1 MSRIH
6 ALRLEEDDAPRSTL
20 LPRGTAALEQEQFD
34 EDRQSGERTSYVR
47 EILGEGASA
56 TAGRRIVEALLA
68 AGVDTFFGVPGGPI
82 SPLFE
87 AVLETEG
94 ATLVESRHESTAA
107 FAAMGFYRAT
117 GRVPALLVTAGPG
130 ATNAVTGVAAA
141 FTERVPMMV
150 IAGDVAWSSTGGRMA
165 QDSGPEGLDLEH
177 MFERITRTTKRAAR
191 PASAATQALAVLKA
205 ATDPLMPGPA
215 LFVVPMDVGRAEAPE
230 AEPPSCRVTMEA
242 AAPWASVRKAAR
254 LLATAKR
261 PLVVLGEG
269 VRQHAAAVR
278 QLLDVLNVPFMT
290 TPQAK
295 GVVSEEHPRSLR
307 NGGLAASWW
316 ARRYT
321 QEGCDV
327 ALVLGTDLDDSSVG
341 PTRPIAPNG
350 KLIHVDLD
358 PSVFHRNFR
367 AELPIAADVGAFARE
382 LYEVV
387 TAEGL
392 RNPSGGHL
400 AREIRATSPFDTADF
415 ATDASEKIAP
425 HRAVADLQ
433 RAAGPD
439 ARFVSDI
446 GEHMLSALHYLTATG
461 PDRFTIHLGL
471 GSMASGIASAIGQ
484 ALADRDRR
492 VVCIC
497 GDGGM
502 QMAGMELLVAVKERL
517 PIVYAV
523 FNDARYNMVYHGY
536 KQLYGK
542 EAAWETPWVDFAMW
556 AQSFGAKG
564 VRIDHPG
571 QITAEL
577 LDTLAK
583 DGPVVLDIRIDRD
596 RRIQGAGRNESL
608 SHMSLRSTA
617 V

>member
-1 MSRIH
+1 MPLPGVRAVRRACALTVNAMSRIH

-20 LPRGTAALEQEQFD
+20 LPLGTTATEQDRFD

-47 EILGEGASA
+47 EILGSPATA
-56 TAGRRIVEALLA
+56 TAGRRIVEALLS

-117 GRVPALLVTAGPG
+117 GRVPGLLVTAGPG

-150 IAGDVAWSSTGGRMA
+150 IAGDVAWSATGGRMA

-215 LFVVPMDVGRAEAPE
+215 LFVVPMDVGRADAPE

-261 PLVVLGEG
+261 PLVRDRRRRAPARRRGAPAARCAQRAVHDHAAGEG
-269 VRQHAAAVR
+269 PRQRGAPALAAQRRAR
-278 QLLDVLNVPFMT
+278 
-290 TPQAK
+290 
-295 GVVSEEHPRSLR
+295 GVVVGASLHAGRLRRGAGARHRSGRLVRGPHPPHRPR
-307 NGGLAASWW
+307 TASSSTWISI
-316 ARRYT
+316 RRCST
-321 QEGCDV
+321 
-327 ALVLGTDLDDSSVG
+327 AT
-341 PTRPIAPNG
+341 TAPSC
-350 KLIHVDLD
+350 
-358 PSVFHRNFR
+358 PSWRTS
-367 AELPIAADVGAFARE
+367 GAFARE

-400 AREIRATSPFDTADF
+400 AREIHATSPFDSEDF
-415 ATDASEKIAP
+415 ASDASEKIAP
-425 HRAVADLQ
+425 HRAVADLE

-461 PDRFTIHLGL
+461 PDRVHDPPRARQHGL
-471 GSMASGIASAIGQ
+471 GHRLGDRAGARRSGPPRGVH
-484 ALADRDRR
+484 LRR
-492 VVCIC
+492 RRHA
-497 GDGGM
+497 DGGH
-502 QMAGMELLVAVKERL
+502 G
-517 PIVYAV
+517 
-523 FNDARYNMVYHGY
+523 DARRGERAPAHRVRGVQRRALQHGLPRL
-536 KQLYGK
+536 QTALRQGGRVGD
-542 EAAWETPWVDFAMW
+542 AVGRLRHVGAVVRRPRARASITP
-556 AQSFGAKG
+556 
-564 VRIDHPG
+564 
-571 QITAEL
+571 
-577 LDTLAK
+577 
-583 DGPVVLDIRIDRD
+583 
-596 RRIQGAGRNESL
+596 GRSRP
-608 SHMSLRSTA
+608 SCWTS
-617 V
+617 